1 MQYKNN
7 GSQRIVGILL
17 IPVKFLYALT
27 KAILKTITLDFFRNI
42 KKETIYTFNKEERM
56 KIKQEL
62 ETRNL
67 LNLVNERLKRVE
79 RLVYSIFN
87 DPDYAKRDKG
97 KHDLKEL
104 EKEIK

>member
-1 MQYKNN
+1 MQSRKN
-7 GSQRIVGILL
+7 GYQKAAQIAL
-17 IPVKFLYALT
+17 IPVRFLYAFL
-27 KAILKTITLDFFRNI
+27 KAVLKTIFLDLFRNI
-42 KKETIYTFNKEERM
+42 KKETIYTFNKEEKM

-62 ETRNL
+62 ETKHL

-87 DPDYAKRDKG
+87 DPDYIKRDKG

-104 EKEIK
+104 EKETK